1 MPANPHSGSVKPSRD
16 QLCGATCRIAWPY
29 LWCSVLPLLAARTVE
44 AEPNIS
50 ATATMIRS
58 LLDIVILLEKSV
70 DAMKTRRC
78 RRLFLSRGEPDAQS
92 RFSEALVMSTS
103 PTLAQIV

>member
-1 MPANPHSGSVKPSRD
+1 
-16 QLCGATCRIAWPY
+16 

-78 RRLFLSRGEPDAQS
+78 RRLFLSGANLMLNHA
-92 RFSEALVMSTS
+92 FLKHW
-103 PTLAQIV
+103 

>member
-1 MPANPHSGSVKPSRD
+1 
-16 QLCGATCRIAWPY
+16 

-58 LLDIVILLEKSV
+58 LLDIAILLEKSV
-70 DAMKTRRC
+70 DATKTQRC
-78 RRLFLSRGEPDAQS
+78 RRLFLIEVD
-92 RFSEALVMSTS
+92 L
-103 PTLAQIV
+103 TLNHAILKHW